1 MRVNPYQPFERFSDQ
16 ILLMVGVIITLLGSF
31 LAFAFKARFDGILD
45 VHFVKE
51 IELHQPF
58 LDNVLN
64 ILVTSVLLF
73 FLGRKLNPKTRW
85 IDILNAIMV
94 SRIFMYFSTLLNFQ
108 NFIGNKTDKL
118 MAEFPEIPMDSNLI
132 WILVIGILMIVFLV
146 LYLIYLF
153 IGFKVAING
162 KKSIIILYFLLV
174 ILLSEIILKIIFQ
187 FIHF

>member
-1 MRVNPYQPFERFSDQ
+1 MRVNPYQPFERFSHQ
-16 ILLMVGVIITLLGSF
+16 TLLAVGVIITLLGSF
-31 LAFAFKARFDGILD
+31 IAFAFHARFDGILD

-51 IELHQPF
+51 VEFHQPF

-94 SRIFMYFSTLLNFQ
+94 SRIFLYVSTLLNFQ
-108 NFIGNKTDKL
+108 NFMVDKTDKL
-118 MAEFPEIPMDSNLI
+118 MAQFPEISMDSTLI
-132 WILVIGILMIVFLV
+132 WILAMGILMMVFLA

-153 IGFKVAING
+153 MGFKVAING
-162 KKSIIILYFLLV
+162 KKSVYILYFLL
-174 ILLSEIILKIIFQ
+174 ILLLSEIILKIIYQ